1 MVNKW
6 WQNDH
11 FRVNYP
17 FKKQTHNVP
26 TGERDPSP
34 YPGHLPP
41 PLTMSVNKAEPMNAG
56 GEGARES
63 KKRETQPRI
72 SVPQEENGQG
82 WGNWEE
88 RHMNKKRK
96 RELKGRE
103 SKNSHHLCQSLFR
116 WMSMLVLFAL
126 PLRLPLPP
134 SLSTALL
141 DPQSTALFFLFL
153 QLSHSFYPGTWYY
166 TTPLFIQSMCVMKWE
181 RERERG
187 GEIEREWA
195 KEREKQQEEKG

>member
-1 MVNKW
+1 MWTIHLKPNT
-6 WQNDH
+6 QCTH
-11 FRVNYP
+11 RTT
-17 FKKQTHNVP
+17 QTQE
-26 TGERDPSP
+26 GRERPLPLPLSP
-34 YPGHLPP
+34 PP

-72 SVPQEENGQG
+72 SIAQEENGQG
-82 WGNWEE
+82 WENREE
-88 RHMNKKRK
+88 RDMNKKRK
-96 RELKGRE
+96 SKLKGRE

-153 QLSHSFYPGTWYY
+153 QLSHSFYPPAWYMVLHH
-166 TTPLFIQSMCVMKWE
+166 TAVHSEHVCDE
-181 RERERG
+181 ESERERG
-187 GEIEREWA
+187 GEKEREWA
-195 KEREKQQEEKG
+195 KEREKQQE